1 MATIGIWNPRQGYM
15 DEEFLF
21 WDNPDLLRPDRS
33 GLNVSGSRHRP
44 C

>member
-21 WDNPDLLRPDRS
+21 WDNQTFFGQI
-33 GLNVSGSRHRP
+33 GLG
-44 C
+44 